1 MTMWIKT
8 YEYYEDSYV
17 MGVFTE
23 EEMVKNKSETVK
35 KIAEPE
41 IEGIQE
47 QINHIKEERKP
58 LQESF
63 FEMCSNP
70 VDKESPSYREYKKNR
85 RLMAHRLE
93 RYNKPIQNLKNKI
106 ANLQKAL
113 DGDSF
118 WVDVVLSREHIHYR
132 DYILNEEH
140 IPTEDEWG
148 IYASN

>member
-1 MTMWIKT
+1 MMVWTKC

-23 EEMVKNKSETVK
+23 EEMLKNKSETVK
-35 KIAEPE
+35 KIVNPE
-41 IEGIQE
+41 IESYQN
-47 QINHIKEERKP
+47 QINYIKEERKP

-63 FEMCSNP
+63 FEMCNNP

>member
-1 MTMWIKT
+1 MTMWIKL
-8 YEYYEDSYV
+8 YEYYESSYV

-23 EEMVKNKSETVK
+23 EEMAKNKSETVK
-35 KIAEPE
+35 RIAKSE
-41 IEGIQE
+41 IEGLQE
-47 QINHIKEERKP
+47 QIDRIKVERKP

-63 FEMCSNP
+63 FEMCNNP
-70 VDKESPSYREYKKNR
+70 VDKDNPSYREYKKNR

-93 RYNKPIQNLKNKI
+93 KYNTPIQNLKNKI

-118 WVDVVLSREHIHYR
+118 WVDVVLSRAHINYH

-140 IPTEDEWG
+140 IPTEDEWEF
-148 IYASN
+148 YASN

>member
-1 MTMWIKT
+1 MTVWTKC

-23 EEMVKNKSETVK
+23 EEMLKNKAETVK
-35 KIAEPE
+35 KVAEPE
-41 IEGIQE
+41 IKQYQE
-47 QINHIKEERKP
+47 QIDRIKAERKP

-63 FEMCSNP
+63 SETCKNF
-70 VDKESPSYREYKKNR
+70 VDKDDPSYREYKKNR

-93 RYNKPIQNLKNKI
+93 RYSKPIQDLKNKI

-118 WVDVVLSREHIHYR
+118 WVDVVLNREHINYR
-132 DYILNEEH
+132 EYVLNEEH
-140 IPTEDEWG
+140 IPTEDEWEF
-148 IYASN
+148 YASN